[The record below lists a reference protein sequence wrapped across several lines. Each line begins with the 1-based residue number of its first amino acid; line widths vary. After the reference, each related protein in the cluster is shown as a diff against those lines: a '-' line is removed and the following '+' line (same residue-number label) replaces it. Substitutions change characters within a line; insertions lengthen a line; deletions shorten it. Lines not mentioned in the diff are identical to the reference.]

1 MRKKSIILAIALVVV
16 SSVLT
21 MACAKENDEKST
33 YLHGDETET
42 NEQAE
47 VKAAEEEKPALEETP
62 VEEFDYKYD
71 SEYEGVRITEYKGE
85 KMNIV
90 IPEKIEDDW
99 VVSVDIEKFDGK
111 SITLPDTVAFV
122 QLKYVS
128 VRDISFPDN
137 CEIIKLLSCDNL
149 TEVCLPQNYKIAV
162 IHQCDNLKNIEM
174 PSGRI
179 KQDVMVEGCPQITSI
194 VYPEGT
200 EEIWGGFV
208 YCSNLES
215 IEFPGSIKK
224 LGPEFEKYK
233 ETEDDRRISGSDN
246 IIMDLIW
253 NAEREAS
260 TVDYL
265 PFVACSID
273 VTSSFRKDGR
283 IVFHMPTT
291 SAPDSIMKVV
301 KESFPLR
308 LAEILELHSIEVEW
322 DDEIWTLNEEIVKP
336 AYLGLDTS
344 GYLTWKEWFE
354 ANKEDFWIK
363 NPK

>member
-1 MRKKSIILAIALVVV
+1 MRKKSIILAIALVFV

-162 IHQCDNLKNIEM
+162 IQDCDNLKNIEM

-179 KQDVMVEGCPQITSI
+179 KQDVMVERCPQITSI

-208 YCSNLES
+208 YCNNLES

-224 LGPEFEKYK
+224 LGPEFEEYK
-233 ETEDDRRISGSDN
+233 ETEDDRRISGSNNDILT
-246 IIMDLIW
+246 IISCAPSW
-253 NAEREAS
+253 GKPYV
-260 TVDYL
+260 T
-265 PFVACSID
+265 CSID
-273 VTSSFRKDGR
+273 VTSVLNEDGR
-283 IVFHMPTT
+283 IVLHMPTT

-301 KESFPLR
+301 KESFPFNF
-308 LAEILELHSIEVEW
+308 AWGYDSVELYVEW
-322 DDEIWTLNEEIVKP
+322 DDEIWTSNVELIEQSYHLDVAGYPSYEEW
-336 AYLGLDTS
+336 YEG
-344 GYLTWKEWFE
+344 
-354 ANKEDFWIK
+354 NKDNIWIK